1 MLTILFQ
8 CEAVFLI
15 GLQVVGPLLY
25 NTADSPYYRPGLIG
39 DLCCWI
45 VLAALTLITAAYLAF
60 RNKQQA
66 AIRVRLGKSEKVI
79 DTSLEVYSGV
89 EAANE
94 KSFDDLTDWKNE
106 DFIYVL

>member
-1 MLTILFQ
+1 LSFHS
-8 CEAVFLI
+8 VKSS
-15 GLQVVGPLLY
+15 
-25 NTADSPYYRPGLIG
+25 NN
-39 DLCCWI
+39 
-45 VLAALTLITAAYLAF
+45 LAF

-66 AIRVRLGKSEKVI
+66 TIRVRLGKSEKVI